1 MKKDF
6 STDEMLM
13 IRGVIKSYLKE
24 RQGLDEYE
32 GHKSMKKD
40 LEAILDKIECNLNH
54 NILNDK

>member
-1 MKKDF
+1 MENEF
-6 STDEMLM
+6 RIEELLM

-24 RQGLDEYE
+24 REGLDKYK
-32 GHKSMKKD
+32 GHKAMKKD

>member
-13 IRGVIKSYLKE
+13 IRGVVKSYLKE
-24 RQGLDEYE
+24 REGLDEYE
-32 GHKSMKKD
+32 GHKAMKKD

>member
-13 IRGVIKSYLKE
+13 IRGVVKSYLKARE
-24 RQGLDEYE
+24 GLDEYE
-32 GHKSMKKD
+32 GHKAMKKD

>member
-32 GHKSMKKD
+32 GHKSMKED
-40 LEAILDKIECNLNH
+40 LETILDKIECNLNH

>member
-24 RQGLDEYE
+24 REGINKYE
-32 GHKSMKKD
+32 GHRSMKED
-40 LEAILDKIECNLNH
+40 LETIIKKINKKIEG
-54 NILNDK
+54 K